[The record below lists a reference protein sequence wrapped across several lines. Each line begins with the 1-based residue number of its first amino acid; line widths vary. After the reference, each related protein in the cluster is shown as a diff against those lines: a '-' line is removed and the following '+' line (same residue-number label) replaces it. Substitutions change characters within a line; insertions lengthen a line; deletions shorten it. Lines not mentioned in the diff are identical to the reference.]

1 MKRIALT
8 IVAALA
14 MIAGTQAQE
23 TQKYMVVNLSTGVQ
37 KTIPLDEVTNV
48 EFQDIAPNPE
58 IKTIEVNGV
67 KFVMRKVEKGSF
79 YMYTMEEDASKKVT
93 LTKDFWMAET
103 MVTQDLYKAVIGNL
117 PGVLN
122 DWEKND
128 RYPIELTFANAG
140 VFIDKLNELTG
151 ENFRLPTEE
160 EWEYAA
166 KGGKFHTPS
175 TYSGSND
182 IFRVAWYYDNWK
194 QASTD
199 EHYYPLVAT
208 REPNA
213 LGIYDMSGLAQE
225 WTSTSVGG
233 SDEHWIRSGSYLA
246 DAENCTV
253 LTRGTSTAAYYR
265 CAIRLVLT
273 AE

>member
-1 MKRIALT
+1 MKKLILT
-8 IVAALA
+8 IAALA
-14 MIAGTQAQE
+14 AFSVSQAQE
-23 TQKYMVVNLSTGVQ
+23 TQKHMVVNLSTGGQ
-37 KTIPLDEVTNV
+37 KVIPLDEITDV
-48 EFQDIAPNPE
+48 EFQDLTPNPAR
-58 IKTIEVNGV
+58 KTFEVNGV
-67 KFVMRKVEKGSF
+67 KFIMRKVEKGSF
-79 YMYTMEEDASKKVT
+79 YMYTMDEDASKKVT

-103 MVTQDLYKAVIGNL
+103 VVTQDLYKVVIGDL
-117 PGVLN
+117 PGTLSN
-122 DWEKND
+122 FEKND
-128 RYPIELTFANAG
+128 RYPMEFRFANAG
-140 VFIDKLNELTG
+140 IFIDKLNELTG

-166 KGGKFHTPS
+166 KGGKFHTP
-175 TYSGSND
+175 TLYAGSNE
-182 IFRVAWYYDNWK
+182 IFRVAWYNDNWE

-213 LGIYDMSGLAQE
+213 LGIYDMSGLAWE

-233 SDEHWIRSGSYLA
+233 SDGHWFRGGSYLD
-246 DAENCTV
+246 DAEYCTV
-253 LTRGTSTAAYYR
+253 LFRYGSTSVYDM

>member
-1 MKRIALT
+1 MKKLILT
-8 IVAALA
+8 IAALA
-14 MIAGTQAQE
+14 AFSVSQAQD
-23 TQKYMVVNLSTGVQ
+23 TKKFMVVNLSTGIQ
-37 KTIPLDEVTNV
+37 KTIPVDEIADV
-48 EFQDIAPNPE
+48 EFQDMELNPAL
-58 IKTIEVNGV
+58 KTFEVNGV
-67 KFVMRKVEKGSF
+67 KFAMRKVEKGSF
-79 YMYTMEEDASKKVT
+79 YMYTMDEDPSKKVT
-93 LTKDFWMAET
+93 LTQDFWMAET
-103 MVTQDLYKAVIGNL
+103 MVTQDLYKAVIGDL
-117 PGVLN
+117 PGVLK

-128 RYPIELTFANAG
+128 RYPIELTFANTG

-208 REPNA
+208 REPNV
-213 LGIYDMSGLAQE
+213 LGIYDMSGLAWE

-233 SDEHWIRSGSYLA
+233 SDGHWIRGGSYLH

-253 LTRGTSTAAYYR
+253 LTRGASTAAYDRY
-265 CAIRLVLT
+265 AIRLVLT